1 MNSEHP
7 TVELD
12 DMEWID
18 LAEASELAGYPPD
31 HIKRLLRRGLVRG
44 RKRGGWWVDKESLE
58 AYIVTM
64 QELGTKKYAPSGL
77 TELDISRA
85 D

>member
-18 LAEASELAGYPPD
+18 LAEASELAGYHPD